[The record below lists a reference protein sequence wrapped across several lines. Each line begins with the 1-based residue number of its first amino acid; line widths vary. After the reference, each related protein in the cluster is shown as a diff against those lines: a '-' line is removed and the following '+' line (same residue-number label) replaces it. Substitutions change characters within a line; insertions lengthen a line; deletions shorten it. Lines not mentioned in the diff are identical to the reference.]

1 MFQADTCLTGCNG
14 QVKFQQSRYNI
25 SWWFRVLQEE
35 FEKREQLEELKES
48 LEQLLQQEQVKS
60 SELEERRL
68 QQEKMLAEEQVR
80 LEKLEQERQMRDQQ
94 YEASFRLRFLL
105 H

>member
-1 MFQADTCLTGCNG
+1 LLNAHC
-14 QVKFQQSRYNI
+14 SI
-25 SWWFRVLQEE
+25 LQEE

-60 SELEERRL
+60 SELEERRR
-68 QQEKMLAEEQVR
+68 QQERMLAEEQER

-94 YEASFRLRFLL
+94 YEASSSECYIVNATLL
-105 H
+105 ISHFPLSVGL

>member
-1 MFQADTCLTGCNG
+1 MQQLCKFCRTCFEFYWHYCMFYFTCDR
-14 QVKFQQSRYNI
+14 S
-25 SWWFRVLQEE
+25 FRVLQDE

-60 SELEERRL
+60 SELEERRV
-68 QQEKMLAEEQVR
+68 QQEKMLADEQDR

-94 YEASFRLRFLL
+94 YEASFSR
-105 H
+105 